1 MTEKKA
7 ARWME
12 ALQEPLTY
20 ESVRT
25 VDLYDDLGFCGDC
38 KVPYCDTHWNVST
51 SGYGRCPEG
60 HGKSLDPH
68 WSP

>member
-1 MTEKKA
+1 MTEEKA
-7 ARWME
+7 VRWVE

-20 ESVRT
+20 ESLRT
-25 VDLYDDLGFCGDC
+25 LDVYDDLGFCGDC

-51 SGYGRCPEG
+51 TGYGTCPQG